1 MIKRKKSNRKNPANF
16 DNEKGIG
23 RSRYHSSKQFDS
35 VEVLMKPS
43 IFLELAYPLDYYNS
57 YPEGFE
63 YIIDHIDKNLPIA
76 TPYLIVIKLG
86 NGDFQIEGHEGRHR
100 TIVIKKKYGDIPSK
114 VLLIFENF
122 VAGDLIKT
130 LNKINYGIISEQ
142 DEFVQGPLFEY

>member
-23 RSRYHSSKQFDS
+23 SSKYHWSKEFDS

-43 IFLELAYPLDYYNS
+43 IFLKLAYPLEYRNNF
-57 YPEGFE
+57 PIGFE
-63 YIIDHIDKNLPIA
+63 FIIDHINKDRPIA
-76 TPYLIVIKLG
+76 TPYLCVIKLG
-86 NGDFQIEGHEGRHR
+86 DGNFQIEGHEGRHR
-100 TIVIKKKYGDIPSK
+100 TTVIKNKYGDVPSK